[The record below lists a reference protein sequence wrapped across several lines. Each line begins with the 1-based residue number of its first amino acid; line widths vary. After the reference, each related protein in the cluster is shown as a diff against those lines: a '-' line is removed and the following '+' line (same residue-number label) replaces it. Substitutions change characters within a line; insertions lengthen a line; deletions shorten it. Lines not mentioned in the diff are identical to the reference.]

1 MNRTFERRIFFVIL
15 FYHERERRIR
25 RSRCR
30 KLYKRN
36 EQNLEASYE
45 RIEKISLSGKKN
57 TFERRVFFVVRF
69 LFEFRFPS
77 RDVILRRESY
87 FFEKRI
93 FFIISCLTMRG
104 RDVDRDANCAN
115 RINVSETVS
124 YGWIEGNLFAKKT
137 FLEEE
142 TRAFDETRTREI

>member
-1 MNRTFERRIFFVIL
+1 M
-15 FYHERERRIR
+15 
-25 RSRCR
+25 
-30 KLYKRN
+30 YKRN

-69 LFEFRFPS
+69 LFEFRFSS
-77 RDVILRRESY
+77 RDVILRRESH